1 MDLRGWFTT
10 GSMVIQ
16 WIMGQI
22 IWFCLMSSIVHT
34 VFNDFQTC
42 KLEIDVNLQNQAD
55 ELSPCIFL
63 VLSTVLKLL
72 IEFHVLRK
80 DFDLKNLKQW
90 KKTQKKL
97 LIYLLYRVSSRQ
109 TNRLDLQG
117 HSNHQYIPKRS
128 KILSSYLISKTWEK
142 GLLLM

>member
-1 MDLRGWFTT
+1 MDGPAWLIYYRVNGH
-10 GSMVIQ
+10 SMNNA
-16 WIMGQI
+16 GQI

-80 DFDLKNLKQW
+80 DFDLKNLKQ
-90 KKTQKKL
+90 
-97 LIYLLYRVSSRQ
+97 
-109 TNRLDLQG
+109 
-117 HSNHQYIPKRS
+117 
-128 KILSSYLISKTWEK
+128 
-142 GLLLM
+142 